1 MTNSGARRSALR
13 PSPLTLMVLV
23 LLALALPAPHT
34 WLLIPFAT
42 GTGLLI
48 ALAGGLEQAWMRILS
63 AVLLAACVLAA
74 VLIGSAAL
82 FSWSFAP
89 LVFVHLPAAVAAWM
103 RRRPPSRIFWP
114 MKTSSWRRSPH
125 RPS

>member
-1 MTNSGARRSALR
+1 MTIPDIGQR
-13 PSPLTLMVLV
+13 PRVPAATEVLV
-23 LLALALPAPHT
+23 LSAASAPGCYLLALALPAPHT

-89 LVFVHLPAAVAAWM
+89 LVFVHLPAAVTAWM
-103 RRRPPSRIFWP
+103 HRRKAMTPRAGAG
-114 MKTSSWRRSPH
+114 RR
-125 RPS
+125 